1 MKSFNNLTLVIPA
14 KQEHESLPLVIEELK
29 KYNIKKIV
37 VIPKNENYDYIKDK
51 KIFFFKQKKGG
62 YGDAL
67 IFGIN
72 KVKTNFFCIF
82 NGDGSFRPIELRK
95 MLDELKRKKLNFIFA
110 SRYKKNGKTEDDT
123 ILTSIGNFIFTKLS
137 FFLFSTKISDIL
149 YTYVIGKTQSFKK
162 LKIKS
167 SDFAFCVE
175 LPIKIQKANMKYSCI
190 AAHERK
196 RLSGTKK
203 VNEFKD
209 GLKIL
214 LKMIYLFF
222 KKK

>member
-82 NGDGSFRPIELRK
+82 NGGCTNE
-95 MLDELKRKKLNFIFA
+95 
-110 SRYKKNGKTEDDT
+110 
-123 ILTSIGNFIFTKLS
+123 
-137 FFLFSTKISDIL
+137 
-149 YTYVIGKTQSFKK
+149 
-162 LKIKS
+162 
-167 SDFAFCVE
+167 CV
-175 LPIKIQKANMKYSCI
+175 QY
-190 AAHERK
+190 
-196 RLSGTKK
+196 
-203 VNEFKD
+203 
-209 GLKIL
+209 
-214 LKMIYLFF
+214 
-222 KKK
+222 

>member
-1 MKSFNNLTLVIPA
+1 VKNFNNLTLIIPA

-29 KYNIKKIV
+29 KYKIKKIV

-51 KIFFFKQKKGG
+51 KIVFLKQKNKG

-67 IFGIN
+67 IFGIH
-72 KVKTNFFCIF
+72 KVKTDFFCIF
-82 NGDGSFRPIELRK
+82 NADGSFRPMELRK

-110 SRYKKNGKTEDDT
+110 SRYKKNGKTDDDT
-123 ILTSIGNFIFTKLS
+123 ILTAVGNFIFTKLS
-137 FFLFSTKISDIL
+137 FILFSTKISDIL
-149 YTYVIGKTQSFKK
+149 YTYVLGKTKSFKK

-167 SDFAFCVE
+167 NDFSFCVE

-190 AAHERK
+190 ASHERR

-203 VNEFKD
+203 VNEFRD
-209 GLKIL
+209 GIKIMFKMIFLL
-214 LKMIYLFF
+214 LK
-222 KKK
+222 KN

>member
-1 MKSFNNLTLVIPA
+1 MKNFNNLTLVIPA

-51 KIFFFKQKKGG
+51 KINFLKQTGKG

-72 KVKTNFFCIF
+72 KIKTDFFCIF
-82 NGDGSFRPIELRK
+82 NADGSFRPSEFSK
-95 MLDELKRKKLNFIFA
+95 MLNKLKRDKLNFVFA
-110 SRYKKNGKTEDDT
+110 SRYKKNGKTDDDT
-123 ILTSIGNFIFTKLS
+123 ILTAVGNFIFTKLS
-137 FFLFSTKISDIL
+137 FILFSTKISDVL
-149 YTYVIGKTQSFKK
+149 YTYVLGKTQSFKN
-162 LKIKS
+162 LKIES

-175 LPIKIQKANMKYSCI
+175 LPIKIQRANMKYSCI
-190 AAHERK
+190 ASHERR

-209 GLKIL
+209 GIKIL
-214 LKMIYLFF
+214 FKMIYYFF
-222 KKK
+222 KR